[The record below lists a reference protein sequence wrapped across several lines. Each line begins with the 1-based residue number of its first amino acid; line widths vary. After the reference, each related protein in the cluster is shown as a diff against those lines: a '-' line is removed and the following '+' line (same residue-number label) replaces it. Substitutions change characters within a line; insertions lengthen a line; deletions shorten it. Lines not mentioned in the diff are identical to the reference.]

1 MTSKTLEKQRW
12 PLAQADQVGQE
23 VLGKL
28 SDSCQLIV
36 IAGSVRRRRPD
47 VGDVELL
54 CVSHVDQPNVDLF
67 GTATSLT
74 QGHLRLDRRLLALI
88 EQEYLAYRLD
98 KRGRRS
104 FGVLNKSLI
113 HVPSGISL
121 DVFTGTVAN
130 WGRDLLIRTGSADF
144 NKRVMTRFQQLGQHG
159 HAYGPYAV
167 TGPKGR
173 FEAPQEED
181 MFRHLE
187 WKYIEP
193 EART

>member
-1 MTSKTLEKQRW
+1 MTTLKQRW
-12 PLAQADQVGQE
+12 PLAQADPVAEE

-54 CVSHVDQPNVDLF
+54 CVSHVDQPNRDLF
-67 GTATSLT
+67 GTATSLPSLP
-74 QGHLRLDRRLLALI
+74 QGHRLDRRLLALI
-88 EQEYLAYRLD
+88 EQGYLAYRLD
-98 KRGRRS
+98 KRGHRS

-121 DVFTGTVAN
+121 DVFTGSVAN

-144 NKRVMTRFQQLGQHG
+144 NKRVMSRFQQLGQRG

-181 MFRHLE
+181 MFRYLE
-187 WKYIEP
+187 WQYIEP
-193 EART
+193 EARS